1 MDPPDQPIPPTRR
14 DEEGL
19 WVPCCTKILVPI
31 KIKDDFLLYNVGTP
45 PGYKRGDTFLV
56 HLMYP
61 PSQYKI
67 QDIDNEVST
76 EQMVFFKIAWNENET
91 DEVKNQVQLAQM
103 QLLGAALGPN
113 NVPPPEGVDEIK
125 EENPDEEI
133 PDEETIEA

>member
-31 KIKDDFLLYNVGTP
+31 KIKDDFLLYNVATP
-45 PGYKRGDTFLV
+45 PDYKHGDTFLV

-67 QDIDNEVST
+67 QNVCDEVST
-76 EQMVFFKIAWNENET
+76 EEMVFLRLHGMRMRLMKSKLKYISLSNSF
-91 DEVKNQVQLAQM
+91 
-103 QLLGAALGPN
+103 
-113 NVPPPEGVDEIK
+113 
-125 EENPDEEI
+125 
-133 PDEETIEA
+133 